1 MFSFVVRLLVTA
13 AALAVAAFLIP
24 GIHLEGW
31 VSYLIVA
38 LIFGFVNAV
47 IRPIAL
53 LVTCLLNIFTLG
65 LFVLVVNAVMF
76 LLTAWLAN
84 TIAGATGL
92 DVSFRVDDFWSAFLG
107 AIIVS
112 IVSFILSRFFGTD
125 EE

>member
-1 MFSFVVRLLVTA
+1 MVSFIVRLLVTA
-13 AALAVAAFLIP
+13 AALAVAAFVIP

-31 VSYLIVA
+31 LSYLIVA

-65 LFVLVVNAVMF
+65 LFVLVVNALMF
-76 LLTAWLAN
+76 MLTAWLGN
-84 TIAGATGL
+84 VVSSATGL
-92 DVSFRVDDFWSAFLG
+92 DVFFRVDDFWSAFLG

-112 IVSFILSRFFGTD
+112 IVSFILNRFFGTND
-125 EE
+125 E